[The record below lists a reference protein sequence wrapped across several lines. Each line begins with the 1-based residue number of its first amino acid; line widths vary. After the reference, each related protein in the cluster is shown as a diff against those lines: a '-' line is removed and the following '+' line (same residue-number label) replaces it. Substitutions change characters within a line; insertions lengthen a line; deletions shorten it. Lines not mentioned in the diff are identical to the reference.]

1 MPRPRV
7 FAILRNAS
15 EKKIL
20 KLHLTRW
27 AAFQLFFSRCRTP
40 TPSLSFTHVS
50 VVQLS
55 QIATSE
61 NASST
66 FFLSCWHMQRAKKS
80 EISERKLWLVV
91 AIIGQI
97 STELEL
103 TWRKKTLMSVI
114 ESLWWNENF
123 KDRSKCGS
131 DTEENFKS
139 INNAHK
145 VIGNLGMES
154 IRVRLA
160 AAVERRSQLAQ
171 SILMQ
176 IKVCRDFN
184 FNFGLDACHSQ
195 PL

>member
-1 MPRPRV
+1 M
-7 FAILRNAS
+7 S
-15 EKKIL
+15 
-20 KLHLTRW
+20 
-27 AAFQLFFSRCRTP
+27 
-40 TPSLSFTHVS
+40 SF
-50 VVQLS
+50 
-55 QIATSE
+55 
-61 NASST
+61 ST
-66 FFLSCWHMQRAKKS
+66 FFFSLPYSDSFSLLHTCVSSTSQPDRYEWKCKFDFFFFLVGICNVQKS
-80 EISERKLWLVV
+80 EISERKLRLVV

-103 TWRKKTLMSVI
+103 TWRKKSLMSVI
-114 ESLWWNENF
+114 ESLWWNENC
-123 KDRSKCGS
+123 KDCSKCGS
-131 DTEENFKS
+131 DTEGNFKS

-176 IKVCRDFN
+176 IKVGRDFN
-184 FNFGLDACHSQ
+184 FNFGLDAYHSR